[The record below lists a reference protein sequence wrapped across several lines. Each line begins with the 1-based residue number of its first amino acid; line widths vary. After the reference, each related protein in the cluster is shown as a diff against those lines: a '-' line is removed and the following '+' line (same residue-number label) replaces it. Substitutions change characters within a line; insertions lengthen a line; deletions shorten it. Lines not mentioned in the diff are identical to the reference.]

1 MLPLWRLIPRT
12 QSLFSKGL
20 YSGSHAAQYVTNI
33 VQVPG
38 HTSTAGTNKVWKMRD
53 DIVRIEGIQ
62 GEQREISMHE
72 ARMAMAEA
80 SEYQRHGP
88 SIQGVQG
95 TLNETSSSG
104 SVDQSTHNLSKDDAH
119 LPVLEGSHVSLHGC
133 MQSTV
138 PHPLHTSTSSSG
150 YGSHMNMPGG
160 GKKLMDK
167 YVSGS
172 NQFCHQSRNF
182 GTSSVQEASRQGEQ
196 DNSFNEY
203 EFLTDP
209 NPQGVQ
215 GDNCVQFKLWMENCQ
230 RYSLPNCD
238 EQLESLTTGRK
249 TLAQVFQEQQE
260 IIKQVVETY
269 KKSEETPQMD
279 SDTIAQGVQA
289 DFSYNYEFA
298 LNEPCPQG
306 QQGDDCATY
315 KAWAHNCRAFGF
327 NDCNEKIHDI
337 RHGRR
342 TLQDVF
348 DEQDVMIRKIVAN
361 VQQKRDD
368 DKINE
373 PEAEVG
379 NATDT
384 DSSPTNP
391 HSTPPNNEIIGKL
404 SQKDRLKRAVKE
416 YGSTVVVFHIGIS
429 LISLGGFYL
438 AVSR

>member
-1 MLPLWRLIPRT
+1 MLSFCRLIPRT
-12 QSLFSKGL
+12 QIFFSKGL
-20 YSGSHAAQYVTNI
+20 YSGTHAAQYVADI
-33 VQVPG
+33 AHIPG
-38 HTSTAGTNKVWKMRD
+38 QTSSNKILKRKG

-62 GEQREISMHE
+62 GEPRELSLHE
-72 ARMAMAEA
+72 ARLAMVEA
-80 SEYQRHGP
+80 SAYQRHGP
-88 SIQGVQG
+88 DIQGIQG
-95 TLNETSSSG
+95 TLYETSLTG
-104 SVDQSTHNLSKDDAH
+104 SVEQEPAYNLSQDDAH
-119 LPVLEGSHVSLHGC
+119 VPVLEGSHVSS

-138 PHPLHTSTSSSG
+138 PQPLHSSTSSSG
-150 YGSHMNMPGG
+150 YGSHMNMHGG
-160 GKKLMDK
+160 DGQLLDK

-182 GTSSVQEASRQGEQ
+182 GTSSVLEESRQGVQE
-196 DNSFNEY
+196 NAFNEY
-203 EFLTDP
+203 EVLTDP

-269 KKSEETPQMD
+269 KKKEEETPQMHID
-279 SDTIAQGVQA
+279 NVAQGVQA

-327 NDCNEKIHDI
+327 DDCNEKIHDI

-348 DEQDVMIRKIVAN
+348 DEQDEMIRKIVAN
-361 VQQKRDD
+361 VQQKRT
-368 DKINE
+368 DKKSSDS
-373 PEAEVG
+373 EVG
-379 NATDT
+379 NAQDT
-384 DSSPTNP
+384 DSNSTTP

-404 SQKDRLKRAVKE
+404 SQKDRLKRTVKE
-416 YGSTVVVFHIGIS
+416 YGSTVIVFHIGIS